1 LKSAA
6 QTVIAIPGN
15 KPFVGMKN
23 EKPAGLIAKSIV
35 EVHGGEIWFD
45 TETGKGTN
53 FTFKL
58 PVMGAC
64 AGAEI

>member
-1 LKSAA
+1 M
-6 QTVIAIPGN
+6 AIPGN
-15 KPFVGMKN
+15 EPFTGVKN

-45 TETGKGTN
+45 METGKGTT
-53 FTFKL
+53 FTFEL
-58 PVMGAC
+58 PVMGAW